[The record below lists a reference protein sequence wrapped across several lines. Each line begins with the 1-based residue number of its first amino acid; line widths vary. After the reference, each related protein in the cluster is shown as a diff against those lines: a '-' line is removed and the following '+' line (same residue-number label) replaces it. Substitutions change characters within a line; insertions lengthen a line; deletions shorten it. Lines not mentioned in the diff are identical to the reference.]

1 MLVKL
6 KLILYCT
13 WKGDL
18 QYGAGIITDR
28 ISLGVLFLSKNI
40 NYTNFLSKVFLKKK
54 MILSKLDKK
63 VDFQDFP
70 SIY

>member
-18 QYGAGIITDR
+18 QYGTGIITDR
-28 ISLGVLFLSKNI
+28 ISLGVLFLSQNI
-40 NYTNFLSKVFLKKK
+40 NYTNFLIKVFSEKDD
-54 MILSKLDKK
+54 S
-63 VDFQDFP
+63 VETG
-70 SIY
+70 